1 MKKIVSVV
9 LSTLLLLSCL
19 PVAVT
24 AAEDPLVVS
33 VANDLHYDS
42 EAATVPVIKHNNIN
56 EDFFH
61 AGHGGQ
67 MPEESVALIH
77 AYLAL
82 AAKDESDVLLLPGDL
97 VNDGTVEQHTE
108 LATIFNA
115 FEEACGKQIYVIP
128 GNHDLYE
135 TTIDEFSTI
144 YAAFGYGD
152 AIARDTATA
161 SYVVDLNDEYRL
173 IAIDSTDPGQSPHGM
188 TNERAEWIRQQCVKA
203 GKDGKKLIAMMHHN
217 AVEHFIF
224 AKKLHSTAIVEGDVA
239 LAEILATNGVKY
251 LFTGHTHDQDIA
263 QYTAADGSVLYDVVT
278 GSMFC
283 YPCPYRIVTFGSDV
297 KFEARKVTS
306 VDTAL
311 LPRGIT
317 DVALNLAATDMTA
330 YSKVCTWIGM
340 RSTIT
345 SYTKTS
351 SVLKLMDLDK
361 ENDAQMYD
369 LMTRV
374 LDKANEVILWPV
386 YAKDAADSEMSI
398 EAYLGQYDI
407 AIPTSDYADL
417 VDVAVEI
424 YQAEVVGDENFR
436 GHSPEVLLVTRGFA
450 AVLHYALADVTPTE
464 YAAVLSF
471 ITDLLGYE
479 INEDFLLYTADA
491 VSRMKGLELILMT
504 AVMPLVC
511 EFTIDDA
518 PADNNTTL
526 PGYGSDSVQEE
537 KNIFEQIYD
546 FFMKIYNALM
556 TFFAHFFG

>member
-19 PVAVT
+19 PVAVN

-33 VANDLHYDS
+33 VANDLHYNPES
-42 EAATVPVIKHNNIN
+42 ATEPVTKHNNLN
-56 EDFFH
+56 ADFYH

-82 AAKDESDVLLLPGDL
+82 AAQDESDVLLLPGDL

-108 LATIFNA
+108 LAAIFTA
-115 FEEACGKQIYVIP
+115 FEEACGKQIYVVP

-144 YAAFGYGD
+144 YTAFGYGD

-161 SYVVDLNDEYRL
+161 SYVVDLNSEYRL

-203 GKDGKKLIAMMHHN
+203 REDGKKLIAMMHHN

-306 VDTAL
+306 VDTTL

-330 YSKVCTWIGM
+330 YSKICTWIGM

-361 ENDAQMYD
+361 ENDVQMYD

-436 GHSPEVLLVTRGFA
+436 GHSPEVLLVTRGLA

-526 PGYGSDSVQEE
+526 PGYGSDSVKEE

>member
-1 MKKIVSVV
+1 MKRIISVV

-19 PVAVT
+19 PAAVT

-82 AAKDESDVLLLPGDL
+82 AAQDESDVLLLPGDI

-108 LATIFNA
+108 LAAIFTA

-144 YAAFGYGD
+144 YAAFGFGD
-152 AIARDTATA
+152 AIASDTATA

-173 IAIDSTDPGQSPHGM
+173 LAIDSTDPGQSPHGM
-188 TNERAEWIRQQCVKA
+188 TDERAEWIRQQCVKA
-203 GKDGKKLIAMMHHN
+203 KEDGKKLIAMMHHN

-224 AKKLHSTAIVEGDVA
+224 AKKLHSTAIVEGDIA

-251 LFTGHTHDQDIA
+251 LFTGHTHDHDIA

-283 YPCPYRIVTFGSDV
+283 YPCPYRIVTFGNDV

-311 LPRGIT
+311 LPSGIT
-317 DVALNLAATDMTA
+317 DVALNLAATDMTT
-330 YSKVCTWIGM
+330 YSKICTWIGM

-351 SVLKLMDLDK
+351 SVLKLMKLDK
-361 ENDAQMYD
+361 ENDAQMYE

-374 LDKANEVILWPV
+374 LDKANEVILWPL
-386 YAKDAADSEMSI
+386 YAKDAADGEMSI

-407 AIPTSDYADL
+407 AIPNSDYADL

-436 GHSPEVLLVTRGFA
+436 GHSPEVMLVTRGFA

-537 KNIFEQIYD
+537 KNIFDQIYD